1 MIHTRILGAA
11 GLAAALAVPAAA
23 QDLDLPG
30 QLALT
35 AYGTSSSGY
44 NQMVAVGAA
53 LQNAVGTNVRILPGK
68 NDIARMEPVR
78 QGKVD
83 ISAMGVGTYM
93 VQEGVFEFASKRWG
107 PQPVRLLMTNN
118 AGTAGLA
125 VGVAA
130 DAGIET
136 YADLEGKRVARVKGA
151 PALNVAMEAYL
162 AYAGL
167 DWDDVEVIEFGGYGD
182 SWKGMVN
189 DQVDAAFAIMT
200 SGSVFQMEAS
210 PRGLHWPEIDPENAE
225 GLERM
230 QAIAPYFSPTLA
242 TEGAVTAQTEGGIN
256 TAAYPY
262 PILMTYADRDEN
274 LIYNFTKAMYE
285 LYDEYKDDAPGAAGW
300 ALKYQDLSWVVPY
313 HDGAI
318 RYYEEIGEWT
328 ADHQAHND
336 ALIARQQV
344 LQEAWDELEAED
356 PENWEEAWAEH
367 RRAALA
373 EAGLEVV
380 F

>member
-1 MIHTRILGAA
+1 MFRTRTLAAA
-11 GLAAALAVPAAA
+11 GVAAALAFPASA
-23 QDLDLPG
+23 QDLELPD
-30 QLALT
+30 QLAVT
-35 AYGTSSSGY
+35 AYGTGSSGY

-53 LQNAVGTNVRILPGK
+53 LQDAVGTNLRVLPGK
-68 NDIARMEPVR
+68 NDIARMEPLR

-107 PQPVRLLMTNN
+107 PQDVRILMTNN

-125 VGVAA
+125 VAVAA
-130 DAGIET
+130 DEGIET
-136 YADLEGKRVARVKGA
+136 YEDLEGKRVAFVKGA

-167 DWDDVEVIEFGGYGD
+167 TWDDVEVVEFGGYGA
-182 SWKGMVN
+182 SWDGMVN

-200 SGSVFQMEAS
+200 SGQAFQMEAS
-210 PRGLHWPEIDPENAE
+210 PRGLYWPPIDPDNTE

-230 QAIAPYFSPTLA
+230 QAVAPYFAPTVA
-242 TEGAVTAQTEGGIN
+242 TDGAAVPEDGVP

-262 PILMTYADRDEN
+262 PIMATYADRDPD

-285 LYDEYKDDAPGAAGW
+285 LYDQYKGKAPGIDGW
-300 ALKYQDLSWVVPY
+300 AMEYQDFGWVVPY
-313 HDGAI
+313 HEASI
-318 RYYEEIGEWT
+318 RYYQEVGEWSEE
-328 ADHQAHND
+328 HQKHND
-336 ALIARQQV
+336 MLIERQKV
-344 LQEAWDELEAED
+344 LSDAWNELMEQD

-367 RRAALA
+367 RRKALA
-373 EAGLEVV
+373 DAGMPVV